1 MESRVPPAGQLRRHH
16 AAGSWQAGVKTHL
29 LLCTASPGQLQ
40 RWHCGLCLAHP
51 NQREAERV
59 CGGSKLTGHS
69 IKQGI
74 KRSVSVHKDKSGN
87 GELLSSG
94 LHQDHHARY
103 AQHFAPGFLSGSS
116 ERKIRVMASVRL
128 AGRGL
133 RRNPNLQ
140 TGSAGA
146 APHAARTTQTI
157 TLRPSPFCTDTQG
170 VPPVS
175 RVKRRLTPVT
185 RGRNP
190 TSQVQ
195 EPSRLWAVPMPSPGS
210 VRQLRSRSAPSTA
223 SSSLR
228 DVLWSR
234 ETFKKPPL
242 PSQQQQAFPTTC
254 PKHEDLRAARLKTQG
269 CGFDG
274 IQEDRHERTDAES
287 PTWSLT
293 AHNRHRELQSLWA
306 WETKQKPLR

>member
-1 MESRVPPAGQLRRHH
+1 MQLQGPFCSPFSRTESRVPPAGQLRRHH

-40 RWHCGLCLAHP
+40 RRHCGLWLAHP

-69 IKQGI
+69 RKPGI

-87 GELLSSG
+87 GELLPSG

-146 APHAARTTQTI
+146 APHAARTTRTI
-157 TLRPSPFCTDTQG
+157 ALRPSPFCTDMQG

-175 RVKRRLTPVT
+175 RVKCRLTPVT

-195 EPSRLWAVPMPSPGS
+195 EPSRPPG
-210 VRQLRSRSAPSTA
+210 
-223 SSSLR
+223 
-228 DVLWSR
+228 
-234 ETFKKPPL
+234 
-242 PSQQQQAFPTTC
+242 
-254 PKHEDLRAARLKTQG
+254 
-269 CGFDG
+269 
-274 IQEDRHERTDAES
+274 RTDAI
-287 PTWSLT
+287 PGL
-293 AHNRHRELQSLWA
+293 REAAAEQICTEHSQQPPA
-306 WETKQKPLR
+306 GCPLEP

>member
-1 MESRVPPAGQLRRHH
+1 MQLQGPFCSPFSRTESRVPPAGQLRRHH

-40 RWHCGLCLAHP
+40 RRHCGLCLAHP

-74 KRSVSVHKDKSGN
+74 KRSVSVYYEDKSGN
-87 GELLSSG
+87 GELLPSG

-116 ERKIRVMASVRL
+116 ERKIHVMASVRL

-146 APHAARTTQTI
+146 ASHAAREQQSRTTRTVAP
-157 TLRPSPFCTDTQG
+157 RPSPFCTDTQG

-175 RVKRRLTPVT
+175 RVKCRLTPVT

-195 EPSRLWAVPMPSPGS
+195 EPSRPPG
-210 VRQLRSRSAPSTA
+210 RTDAIPGLREAAAEQICT
-223 SSSLR
+223 
-228 DVLWSR
+228 
-234 ETFKKPPL
+234 EH
-242 PSQQQQAFPTTC
+242 SQQQPAGC
-254 PKHEDLRAARLKTQG
+254 PLE
-269 CGFDG
+269 
-274 IQEDRHERTDAES
+274 
-287 PTWSLT
+287 P
-293 AHNRHRELQSLWA
+293 
-306 WETKQKPLR
+306 